1 MSRHGARFSTAVQIG
16 LAVSLAVA
24 IGVGVTQAWGERMPG
39 PPVDSTL
46 RELRARA
53 AELTTIIDQRR
64 DGHLTDAF
72 VQSHVARWERVTRE
86 VSADL
91 VHASDVDATGL
102 AARGQRIAL
111 ALVSIGQRI
120 REGASVDASTRDAA
134 AQAATQAGAL
144 VVESTQRPSR

>member
-1 MSRHGARFSTAVQIG
+1 MRRHGARFSTAVQIG
-16 LAVSLAVA
+16 LAASVAVA
-24 IGVGVTQAWGERMPG
+24 IGVAVTQALGEHMPG
-39 PPVDSTL
+39 PPLDPTL

-72 VQSHVARWERVTRE
+72 VQSHVARWERVTRD

-91 VHASDVDATGL
+91 VHASDLDATGV
-102 AARGQRIAL
+102 AARGHRIAL
-111 ALVSIGQRI
+111 ALVSIGRRV

-134 AQAATQAGAL
+134 AQAATEAGAL
-144 VVESTQRPSR
+144 VAQSTQRFAR